1 MKQMSEEMLLDRY
14 QILDELG
21 SGGFARVYK
30 AFDTRMER
38 VVAIKQIP
46 TSSKTAPRAL
56 REARTVA
63 LLNHPNIVTLYEF
76 EETED
81 YYYLIMEHLN
91 GVVLADI
98 LDGEQI
104 TPGQS
109 VAVAIQ
115 ICQALECAHLN
126 NVIHRDIKP
135 ENLMLLPDGR
145 IKVMD
150 FGISRLKT
158 SPATREGDI
167 LGTLAYMS
175 PEQAEGQ
182 LVDERTDIF
191 SLGVVL
197 YQILTG
203 VSPFEAQAAGAT
215 IFKILNFD
223 PPPPSELN
231 KKVSRRLDALIL
243 KAIGK
248 YPDDRFDTAT
258 EMRYKLERCLG
269 SRVSPQRLLKPLART
284 RETERVEEV
293 EIPFGRFEEFKERL
307 WDFGEEHGE
316 ALKRVPCSLLV
327 VLVGWLVFKNL
338 PWYPPSLSPVIPV
351 ILFLAVLLA
360 PLVGVTLFML
370 SVVPP
375 VLANHLPL
383 GILLFIF
390 LCIYWSTF
398 VRQQPLV
405 SLVPLVAPLLADL
418 KLGLTFPV
426 LMGIIFPPVSA
437 GALAGLGC
445 LSLGLYDIARLAPMG
460 VRFFGLAGGR
470 PIPDLPQDNFAS
482 ILDFFRIFAEQPHL
496 LLQIALWIIVGMVVA
511 TLVRRRYLSVD
522 ILGIIAGFALLVFGY
537 SWLPSH
543 LGMSPVP
550 LGEIMQELSLSLII
564 VLALL
569 LIVPYR
575 HLKERRR
582 LRSRSELGGRKNK
595 RESAPES

>member
-1 MKQMSEEMLLDRY
+1 MEQMSEEVLLDRY

-21 SGGFARVYK
+21 RGGFARVYK
-30 AFDTRMER
+30 AFDARMER

-46 TSSKTAPRAL
+46 ASSKTAPRAL

-98 LDGEQI
+98 LDGGQLTPEQSI
-104 TPGQS
+104 
-109 VAVAIQ
+109 AVAIQ

-158 SPATREGDI
+158 SPPTREGDI
-167 LGTLAYMS
+167 LGTLTYMS
-175 PEQAEGQ
+175 PEQAEGK

-197 YQILTG
+197 YQVLTG
-203 VSPFEAQAAGAT
+203 ESPFEAQTAGAT

-231 KKVSRRLDALIL
+231 KKVSRRLDTVVL
-243 KAIGK
+243 KAIEK

-269 SRVSPQRLLKPLART
+269 PRVSPQKLLKPLARSG
-284 RETERVEEV
+284 EMKRVEEI
-293 EIPFGRFEEFKERL
+293 EIPPSGFEEFKERL
-307 WDFGEEHGE
+307 WSFGEEHEE

-327 VLVGWLVFKNL
+327 SLISWLVFKNL
-338 PWYPPSLSPVIPV
+338 PWYPPSLSPVIPA
-351 ILFLAVLLA
+351 ILFLTVLLA

-375 VLANHLPL
+375 VLANHPPL
-383 GILLFIF
+383 GILLSLF
-390 LCIYWSTF
+390 LCIYWVTF

-405 SLVPLVAPLLADL
+405 SLVPLVAPLMADL
-418 KLGLTFPV
+418 KLGLAFPV
-426 LMGIIFPPVSA
+426 LMGVIFPPVSA

-445 LSLGLYDIARLAPMG
+445 LSLELYDIISPAPTG
-460 VRFFGLAGGR
+460 VRFFGLASGH
-470 PIPDLPQDNFAS
+470 PVTALPQNGFAS

-511 TLVRRRYLSVD
+511 TLARRRYLSLD
-522 ILGIIAGFALLVFGY
+522 TLGILAGFALLVFGY
-537 SWLPSH
+537 SWLPSP

-550 LGEIMQELSLSLII
+550 LDEIMQGLSLSLII

-575 HLKERRR
+575 YLKERRR
-582 LRSRSELGGRKNK
+582 LRSHSELGG
-595 RESAPES
+595 EEEQA